1 MNNLRSRHD
10 VWMQQ
15 WSFWKLPVHLFEIS
29 QATSLTRQWQIHVL
43 TRMSNVWNGSEPGG
57 KLYQTVRTYG
67 HLIETRCSCLRKQ
80 CLMFHQ
86 QLLGSESSANRHSR
100 TILGAALCPIAS
112 TATLWK
118 TCFVSR
124 EVLTGKMITQ
134 HMHSMDQR
142 SIVFFW
148 GKQL

>member
-1 MNNLRSRHD
+1 MMFGCNSGVFNNYQYTYSKCLKPPALLVNGRPRFNENEQCLEWLRAWRKT
-10 VWMQQ
+10 V
-15 WSFWKLPVHLFEIS
+15 
-29 QATSLTRQWQIHVL
+29 
-43 TRMSNVWNGSEPGG
+43 SNR
-57 KLYQTVRTYG
+57 KDLR
-67 HLIETRCSCLRKQ
+67 HLIETRCSCLRRQ

-124 EVLTGKMITQ
+124 EVLTAKMITQ
-134 HMHSMDQR
+134 HTHSMMDQR